1 MSDNYVFITTLS
13 HFKLKYAIPQSAFDS
28 LGFKEPIDTKELLSL
43 INSGK
48 FKEFSQAHLGE
59 VLSDVSV
66 YTEEDALT
74 IFDIDNTYLSE
85 WSKEQKLKYLQ
96 NWDEHAPQD
105 KA

>member
-1 MSDNYVFITTLS
+1 M
-13 HFKLKYAIPQSAFDS
+13 
-28 LGFKEPIDTKELLSL
+28 
-43 INSGK
+43 
-48 FKEFSQAHLGE
+48 
-59 VLSDVSV
+59 LSDVSV

-96 NWDEHAPQD
+96 NWDEHASQD

>member
-1 MSDNYVFITTLS
+1 MSENYVFITTLS

-28 LGFKEPIDTKELLSL
+28 LGFKEPIDTNELLSL
-43 INSGK
+43 INSGR

-85 WSKEQKLKYLQ
+85 WPKDKKLNYLSS
-96 NWDEHAPQD
+96 WDEHATQD
-105 KA
+105 KT